1 MILKITDS
9 TRQNVCHLLIVA
21 PCLLIIPRHC
31 LKLTTVLSN
40 ELPIRFDIMAFALD
54 NQKCVTVLIE
64 PLSVYHSAK
73 LFSVCLVY

>member
-1 MILKITDS
+1 MIFKITDS

-31 LKLTTVLSN
+31 LKLTTVMSN

-54 NQKCVTVLIE
+54 NLINII
-64 PLSVYHSAK
+64 PHSSNLYK
-73 LFSVCLVY
+73 SLYKENILF